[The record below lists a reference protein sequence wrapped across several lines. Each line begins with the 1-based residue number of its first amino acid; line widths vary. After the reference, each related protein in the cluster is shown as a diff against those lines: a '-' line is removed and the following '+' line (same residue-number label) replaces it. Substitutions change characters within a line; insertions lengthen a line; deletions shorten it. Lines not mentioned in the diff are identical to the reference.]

1 MMRNRY
7 NEDNRCRPADKPCHE
22 PHNIGNGKNILV
34 NIKSVNGTPMDELYF
49 VLHFRVYGSHEE
61 MVLSK
66 QQLYTA
72 KGKYYALLN
81 DRYFN
86 EGWLMCDIEVFEP
99 MPGWPNG
106 MKPSTLRCCTELM
119 IGNCYGMPYPMDGCM
134 MPNSKGYVNGFKVSF
149 KEVDDLPEVD
159 EDEDEGSTGDDNN
172 GGNDEGTQT
181 PTPDE
186 PATSTVDI
194 RYGVIRGLSAFGSIT
209 DAQLAGLTALSAKPS
224 GVVNVPVTVG
234 DTLVVL
240 CDGATAMKGDGIGG
254 KTTFD
259 TSIMGA
265 NGESVTVGGKTYKA
279 YGETF
284 LVSGTIEVYII

>member
-1 MMRNRY
+1 MNY
-7 NEDNRCRPADKPCHE
+7 CQNQPQKPLE
-22 PHNIGNGKNILV
+22 RVNGY
-34 NIKSVNGTPMDELYF
+34 NIKVEITSKDKTPMKDLGFQIEFWVENCGRKVVISKCDMAEIVQAGGLVEYFAQFYDYEL
-49 VLHFRVYGSHEE
+49 GNPS
-61 MVLSK
+61 
-66 QQLYTA
+66 
-72 KGKYYALLN
+72 
-81 DRYFN
+81 
-86 EGWLMCDIEVFEP
+86 GWLMATVAIQQPDENWHCGFRDVTIEHVFTGIYLGHNCERLP
-99 MPGWPNG
+99 RAPRHCVCNG
-106 MKPSTLRCCTELM
+106 KQW
-119 IGNCYGMPYPMDGCM
+119 
-134 MPNSKGYVNGFKVSF
+134 VNGFKVEF
-149 KEVDDLPEVD
+149 EKVDYLPKGID
-159 EDEDEGSTGDDNN
+159 EDEDEGGS
-172 GGNDEGTQT
+172 T
-181 PTPDE
+181 PTPDQ
-186 PATSTVDI
+186 PTPSVDI

-224 GVVNVPVTVG
+224 GAINVPVTAG